1 MKICNRRRVKLSLL
15 LCIFFGVSAGA
26 QNTFTITDCIDYAFA
41 HNPLLN
47 ATAKDT
53 SIAGISTQRVTGLYL
68 PRVNFASAFQYYIA
82 SRKLIVEGGSLFAPP
97 DLPDGKPLALN
108 SGFNHNWYPT
118 FNVNQ
123 LIFDP

>member
-1 MKICNRRRVKLSLL
+1 MKTCKPGIISLL
-15 LCIFFGVSAGA
+15 LSYFFLCSAQVHA
-26 QNTFTITDCIDYAFA
+26 QKNFTVNDCISYAFT

-47 ATAKDT
+47 ATEKDT
-53 SIAGISTQRVTGLYL
+53 SIAAIGTQRVTGLYL

-97 DLPDGKPLALN
+97 DLPEGKPLALN